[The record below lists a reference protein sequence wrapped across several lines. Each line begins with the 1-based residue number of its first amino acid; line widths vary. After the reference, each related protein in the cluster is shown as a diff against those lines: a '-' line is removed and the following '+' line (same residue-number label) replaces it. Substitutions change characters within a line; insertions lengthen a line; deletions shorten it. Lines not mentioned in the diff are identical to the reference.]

1 MRKALTEL
9 NTVLKKEGGP
19 ELKPRTGLNT
29 GPMTV
34 GNMGSS
40 RRFDYTM
47 MGSAVNLASRLE
59 GVNKAYGSYIMVS
72 EATKDAAG
80 PGFSFRELDLIR
92 VVGQKTPVRIFEML
106 GFEGQVPEDVLK
118 RCRLYGEA
126 LGLYRAGRFQAAAK
140 AFGSIAGDAPAAKMA
155 SRSEQLAS
163 GSIGEEWD
171 GVYDMTSK

>member
-1 MRKALTEL
+1 MRNGLIGL
-9 NTVLKKEGGP
+9 NEQLRQEGGP

-34 GNMGSS
+34 GNMGST

-72 EATKDAAG
+72 EVTRAAAG

-92 VVGQKTPVRIFEML
+92 VVGQKTPVRIFELL
-106 GFEGQVPEDVLK
+106 GLDGEVPEDVLK
-118 RCRLYGEA
+118 RCRLYEEA
-126 LGLYRAGRFQAAAK
+126 LGLYRDRKFQAAIR
-140 AFGSIAGDAPAAKMA
+140 AFGGIAGDAPSVSMA
-155 SRSEQLAS
+155 ERSSRLMAD
-163 GSIGEEWD
+163 GVKDDWD